1 MCLSQKEKTRI
12 KWKYGPWALITWA
25 SSGIGREM
33 ALVLADAGL
42 NLVLTARRGNLLE
55 SLEKE
60 IQEKYK
66 TQTHIIE
73 ADLAHPEEVTKVID
87 ECAAFYISLAVL
99 NAGFGSAGEFI
110 QLTAEEDRDMLM
122 VNCAAVLQMS
132 HHFAPLLA
140 AKKKGGIIFV
150 SSVVGFQGS
159 PYATH
164 YAATKAYVQSLG
176 EGLAY
181 EMKNTGVDILI
192 AAPGPVNTGFGSTAR
207 MDMGNAQNSRTVALS
222 IIRALGKSRIV
233 YPGWLSKL
241 LAHSLQ
247 TLPRFLK
254 IKVMG
259 LVMKWMA
266 HK

>member
-1 MCLSQKEKTRI
+1 
-12 KWKYGPWALITWA
+12 
-25 SSGIGREM
+25 
-33 ALVLADAGL
+33 
-42 NLVLTARRGNLLE
+42 
-55 SLEKE
+55 
-60 IQEKYK
+60 
-66 TQTHIIE
+66 
-73 ADLAHPEEVTKVID
+73 
-87 ECAAFYISLAVL
+87 
-99 NAGFGSAGEFI
+99 
-110 QLTAEEDRDMLM
+110 MLM

-132 HHFAPLLA
+132 HHFAPLMA
-140 AKKKGGIIFV
+140 SQKKGGIIFV

-181 EMKNTGVDILI
+181 EMRNTGVDILI

-241 LAHSLQ
+241 LAHLLQ
-247 TLPRFLK
+247 MLPRFLK
-254 IKVMG
+254 VQVMG
-259 LVMKWMA
+259 LVMK
-266 HK
+266 

>member
-1 MCLSQKEKTRI
+1 MCLTSKEKTRI
-12 KWKYGPWALITWA
+12 KWNYGPWALITGA

-33 ALVLADAGL
+33 ALLLADAGL

-55 SLEKE
+55 NLAKE

-66 TQTHIIE
+66 TETHIIE
-73 ADLAHPEEVTKVID
+73 ADLAQPEEVKKVINACD
-87 ECAAFYISLAVL
+87 TFNIGLAVL
-99 NAGFGSAGEFI
+99 NAGFGSAGDFI
-110 QLTAEEDRDMLM
+110 HLTAEEDRDMLM

-132 HHFAPLLA
+132 HHFAPLMA

-164 YAATKAYVQSLG
+164 YAATKAYVQSLW
-176 EGLAY
+176 EGLAH
-181 EMKNTGVDILI
+181 EMHGTGVDILI
-192 AAPGPVNTGFGSTAR
+192 AAPGPVKTGFGSTAR
-207 MDMGNAQNSRTVALS
+207 MDMWDAQNVKTVALS
-222 IIRALGKSRIV
+222 IIRALGKKRIV

-254 IKVMG
+254 VKVMG
-259 LVMKWMA
+259 LVMKGMI
-266 HK
+266 KK

>member
-1 MCLSQKEKTRI
+1 
-12 KWKYGPWALITWA
+12 
-25 SSGIGREM
+25 M
-33 ALVLADAGL
+33 ALLLADAGL
-42 NLVLTARRGNLLE
+42 NLVLTARRKDLLE

-60 IQEKYK
+60 IQEKYN
-66 TQTHIIE
+66 TETHIIE
-73 ADLAHPEEVTKVID
+73 ADLAQPAEVTKVINTCD
-87 ECAAFYISLAVL
+87 TFDISLAIL

-110 QLTAEEDRDMLM
+110 HLTAEEDRDMLM

-140 AKKKGGIIFV
+140 AKKKGGIVFL

-181 EMKNTGVDILI
+181 EMRNTGVDILI

-207 MDMGNAQNSRTVALS
+207 MDIRNAQNSRTVALS
-222 IIRALGKSRIV
+222 MIRALGKSRIV

-254 IKVMG
+254 VQVMG
-259 LVMKWMA
+259 LVMKRMA
-266 HK
+266 KK

>member
-1 MCLSQKEKTRI
+1 MCLTTTEKTRI
-12 KWKYGPWALITWA
+12 KSHYGPWALITGA
-25 SSGIGREM
+25 SSGIGREI
-33 ALVLADAGL
+33 ALILANAGL

-66 TQTHIIE
+66 TETHIIE
-73 ADLAHPEEVTKVID
+73 ADLTQPAEVTKVID
-87 ECAAFYISLAVL
+87 ACGTFDINLAVL

-110 QLTAEEDRDMLM
+110 QLTAKEDRDMLM

-132 HHFAPLLA
+132 HHFAPLLKK
-140 AKKKGGIIFV
+140 KKKGGIVFL
-150 SSVVGFQGS
+150 SSVVAFQGS

-176 EGLAY
+176 EGLAH
-181 EMKNTGVDILI
+181 EMKDTGVDILI
-192 AAPGPVNTGFGSTAR
+192 AAPGPVNTGFGNTAR

-222 IIRALGKSRIV
+222 IIRALGKTRIV
-233 YPGWLSKL
+233 YPGWLSKV

-254 IKVMG
+254 VKVMG
-259 LVMKWMA
+259 LVMK
-266 HK
+266 